1 MGGIKMNV
9 IKLMGG
15 LGNQLYQYAFGQA
28 QKANGIEVSY
38 DRSWFDYRQKG
49 SFRYY
54 QLDKF
59 DIEVPFSLFL
69 NQQEIHEKGYE
80 PILLTVDNC
89 NFWGYWQYLSYYQ
102 PILKELQD
110 TLKVK
115 ESFYTTDYISLLK
128 TAENRVVTGV
138 HVRRGDYLTTTGF
151 KVLPFS
157 YYLQALNETRGD
169 LIFIFSDDMPWV
181 VETFK
186 RSYFTKQLVYVYL
199 QDYLSW
205 DLMRRCQNLIIANS
219 SFSQWAAFV
228 NESTDKKI
236 IYSSEIT
243 IEGGEEQ
250 ERQNNFPKEWVKV

>member
-15 LGNQLYQYAFGQA
+15 LGNQLYQYAFGQV
-28 QKANGIEVSY
+28 QKANGIEVAY

-49 SFRYY
+49 SPREYH
-54 QLDKF
+54 LNKF
-59 DIEVPFSLFL
+59 DIAVPFSSFL

-80 PILLTVDNC
+80 PILLIVDNC

-102 PILKELQD
+102 PILKRSQEI
-110 TLKVK
+110 LKVK
-115 ESFYTTDYISLLK
+115 EYFYTTEYRNLLK
-128 TAENRVVTGV
+128 TAENRGVTGV

-157 YYLQALNETRGD
+157 YYLQALNETRGN
-169 LIFIFSDDMPWV
+169 LIFIFSDDLPWCKENFRQV
-181 VETFK
+181 
-186 RSYFTKQLVYVYL
+186 YFSSQIVFVNLPDFL
-199 QDYLSW
+199 AW

-228 NESTDKKI
+228 NENTNKKI
-236 IYSSEIT
+236 IFSSEIT
-243 IEGGEEQ
+243 MDGEQ
-250 ERQNNFPKEWVKV
+250 VRQKHFPKEWIKL

>member
-1 MGGIKMNV
+1 MGGIRMNV

-15 LGNQLYQYAFGQA
+15 LGNQLYQYAFGQV
-28 QKANGIEVSY
+28 QKANGIEVAY
-38 DRSWFDYRQKG
+38 DRSWFDHRQKG
-49 SFRYY
+49 SPREYH
-54 QLDKF
+54 LDKF
-59 DIEVPFSLFL
+59 DIEVSFSPFL

-80 PILLTVDNC
+80 PVLLTVDNC
-89 NFWGYWQYLSYYQ
+89 NFWGYWQYPSYYQ
-102 PILKELQD
+102 PILKGLQS

-128 TAENRVVTGV
+128 TAENRVATGI

-151 KVLPFS
+151 KTLPLA
-157 YYLQALNETRGD
+157 YYFQALQEANSD
-169 LIFIFSDDMPWV
+169 LIYIFSDDMPWV
-181 VETFK
+181 TENFK
-186 RSYFTKQLVYVYL
+186 RSYFPQELVYVYL

-228 NESTDKKI
+228 NENKNKKI

-243 IEGGEEQ
+243 MDGEQ
-250 ERQNNFPKEWVKV
+250 TRQKHFPKEWIKL